1 MAKYT
6 VEVRQI
12 WEINTE
18 VGQEW
23 GDLLDLS
30 QKRWWQDGVE
40 IDAVTLL
47 SANTEVIDIEGEPDE
62 EVEE

>member
-1 MAKYT
+1 MPKYT

-12 WEINTE
+12 WEIDTKDGE
-18 VGQEW
+18 DW
-23 GDLLDLS
+23 GNLLDLS

-47 SANTEVIDIEGEPDE
+47 SANTEVIEIEGE
-62 EVEE
+62 VEE

>member
-6 VEVRQI
+6 VEVRHI
-12 WEINTE
+12 YEINTE

-47 SANTEVIDIEGEPDE
+47 SANTEVIEIEDN
-62 EVEE
+62 